1 MPDYKLITFEE
12 TNSTNDHAKK
22 NLHLFEDKT
31 VVSAE
36 KQIKGRGRLNREW
49 ISQERNN
56 IYVSII
62 LKPKQSKNV
71 PSFKILPQYTSV
83 IICEVLKKYGIK
95 ANIKWPNDILVK
107 GKKIAG
113 ILIESSIQGEQI
125 KGYVIGIGIN
135 LNLDRQVIAKINQPA
150 TSLNLETGKT
160 IDKNAF
166 LNELIQAFFN
176 GYESFIEK
184 GFSIIKP
191 EYLSRCSFLGEQ
203 ITVKNLTD
211 KQTGIAKRINDE
223 GFLILEQNGKESV
236 ILSGDISY

>member
-1 MPDYKLITFEE
+1 
-12 TNSTNDHAKK
+12 
-22 NLHLFEDKT
+22 
-31 VVSAE
+31 
-36 KQIKGRGRLNREW
+36 
-49 ISQERNN
+49 
-56 IYVSII
+56 
-62 LKPKQSKNV
+62 
-71 PSFKILPQYTSV
+71 
-83 IICEVLKKYGIK
+83 
-95 ANIKWPNDILVK
+95 
-107 GKKIAG
+107 
-113 ILIESSIQGEQI
+113 LIESSIQGEQI